1 MEKFLNNSILALL
14 NKIDMALLFKIAV
27 EIFLFILALK
37 FANILIDKVMK
48 KIILRVE
55 DHESKKQYN
64 TLRLILISV
73 MDTVIFLFFG
83 TNILQ
88 DMGIDMKPILATA
101 GVLGIAVGFGAQRF
115 IQDVIAGL
123 NILLT
128 GQIRVGDIVKVQ
140 GVSGTVERVTLT
152 MLMLRSYEGCV
163 HYIRNGLIDIVTNQT
178 RDFSYAV
185 LDVSVAYKENIPNV
199 MKVLKEAG
207 EELKNDAAF
216 SRMIL
221 DDIEVLGLDS
231 FNDSSIL
238 VKCRIKTYPQFQW
251 EIKREFNLRIKEK
264 FDKLG
269 IEIPFPQIV
278 VNKPEWFRNK

>member
-1 MEKFLNNSILALL
+1 MLAFI
-14 NKIDMALLFKIAV
+14 NKINVSLLFKIVV
-27 EIFLFILALK
+27 ELLLFVLALK
-37 FANILIDKVMK
+37 SANILINKVMK
-48 KIILRVE
+48 KIISKAE
-55 DHESKKQYN
+55 DLESKKQYN
-64 TLRLILISV
+64 TLRLISLSV
-73 MDTVIFLFFG
+73 TDTILFLFFG

-115 IQDVIAGL
+115 VQDVIAGL

-152 MLMLRSYEGCV
+152 MIMLRSYEGCV

-185 LDVSVAYKENIPNV
+185 LDISVAYKENIPNV
-199 MKVLKEAG
+199 MNVLKETG
-207 EELKNDAAF
+207 DELKNDIAF
-216 SRMIL
+216 SKMIL

-231 FNDSSIL
+231 FDDSSIL
-238 VKCRIKTYPQFQW
+238 IKCRIKTYPQFQW

-278 VNKPEWFRNK
+278 VNKPE

>member
-1 MEKFLNNSILALL
+1 MENILNGAMLAFI
-14 NKIDMALLFKIAV
+14 NKINVSLLFKIVV
-27 EIFLFILALK
+27 ELLLFVLALK
-37 FANILIDKVMK
+37 SANILINKVMK
-48 KIILRVE
+48 KIISKAE
-55 DHESKKQYN
+55 DLESKKQYN
-64 TLRLILISV
+64 TLRLISLSV
-73 MDTVIFLFFG
+73 TDTILFLFFG

-115 IQDVIAGL
+115 VQDVIAGL

-152 MLMLRSYEGCV
+152 MIMLRSYEGCV

-185 LDVSVAYKENIPNV
+185 LDISVAYKENIQNV
-199 MKVLKEAG
+199 MNVLKETG
-207 EELKNDAAF
+207 DELKNDIAF
-216 SRMIL
+216 SKMIL

-231 FNDSSIL
+231 FDDSSIL
-238 VKCRIKTYPQFQW
+238 IKCRIKTYPQFQW

-278 VNKPEWFRNK
+278 VNKPE

>member
-1 MEKFLNNSILALL
+1 MENILNGAMLAFI
-14 NKIDMALLFKIAV
+14 NKINVSLLFNIVV
-27 EIFLFILALK
+27 ELLLFVLALK
-37 FANILIDKVMK
+37 SANILINKVMK
-48 KIILRVE
+48 KIISKAE
-55 DHESKKQYN
+55 DLESKKQYN
-64 TLRLILISV
+64 TLRLISLSV
-73 MDTVIFLFFG
+73 TDTILFLFFG

-115 IQDVIAGL
+115 VQDVIAGL

-152 MLMLRSYEGCV
+152 MIMLRSYEGCV

-185 LDVSVAYKENIPNV
+185 LDISVAYKENIPNV
-199 MKVLKEAG
+199 MNVLKETG
-207 EELKNDAAF
+207 DELKNDIAF
-216 SRMIL
+216 SKMIL

-231 FNDSSIL
+231 FDDSSIL
-238 VKCRIKTYPQFQW
+238 IKCRIKTYPQFQW

-278 VNKPEWFRNK
+278 VNKPE

>member
-1 MEKFLNNSILALL
+1 MENILNGAMLAFI
-14 NKIDMALLFKIAV
+14 NKINMSLLLKIVV
-27 EIFLFILALK
+27 ELFLFVLALK
-37 FANILIDKVMK
+37 SANILINKVMK
-48 KIILRVE
+48 KIILKLE
-55 DHESKKQYN
+55 DLESQKQYN
-64 TLRLILISV
+64 TLRLILISI
-73 MDTVIFLFFG
+73 MDIILFLFFG

-101 GVLGIAVGFGAQRF
+101 GVLGIAVGLGAQRF
-115 IQDVIAGL
+115 VQDVIAGL

-128 GQIRVGDIVKVQ
+128 GQIRVGDIIKVQ

-152 MLMLRSYEGCV
+152 MIMLRSYEGCV

-178 RDFSYAV
+178 RDFSFAV
-185 LDVSVAYKENIPNV
+185 LDISVAYKENIPNV
-199 MKVLKEAG
+199 MNVLKETG
-207 EELKNDAAF
+207 NELKNDIAF
-216 SRMIL
+216 SKMIL

-231 FNDSSIL
+231 FDDSSIL
-238 VKCRIKTYPQFQW
+238 IKCRIKTYPQFQW

-278 VNKPEWFRNK
+278 VNKPE

>member
-1 MEKFLNNSILALL
+1 MEKFLNNSVLALL
-14 NKIDMALLFKIAV
+14 NKINMALLFKIAV

-37 FANILIDKVMK
+37 FANILINKIMQ
-48 KIILRVE
+48 KIILKVE
-55 DHESKKQYN
+55 DIETKKQYN
-64 TLRLILISV
+64 TLRLILTSI
-73 MDTVIFLFFG
+73 MDTIIFLFFG

-128 GQIRVGDIVKVQ
+128 GQIRVGDIVNIQ

-185 LDVSVAYKENIPNV
+185 LDISVAYKENISNV
-199 MKVLKEAG
+199 MKVLKETG
-207 EELKNDAAF
+207 EELRNDTAF

-221 DDIEVLGLDS
+221 DNIEVLGLDS

-238 VKCRIKTYPQFQW
+238 IKCRIKTYPQFQW
-251 EIKREFNLRIKEK
+251 SIKREFNLRIKEK
-264 FDKLG
+264 FDNLG

-278 VNKPEWFRNK
+278 VNKPAES